1 MRRGVDFVHRRGR
14 NTPIPNHGRHRPR
27 VDGTPPRFYNPPP
40 KFGRNDTDNF
50 LMAHHKSAEKRIR
63 QTPKRTLR
71 NRARTSGIKTAVK
84 KAETALAAGEKT
96 AAEALKAA
104 QSEMARGVQKGLM
117 HRNTVARKISRLT
130 KRLKA
135 LG

>member
-1 MRRGVDFVHRRGR
+1 
-14 NTPIPNHGRHRPR
+14 
-27 VDGTPPRFYNPPP
+27 
-40 KFGRNDTDNF
+40 
-50 LMAHHKSAEKRIR
+50 MAHHKSAEKRIR

-71 NRARTSGIKTAVK
+71 NKARVSEIKTEVK
-84 KAETALAAGEKT
+84 KAETAIASGDKVAA
-96 AAEALKAA
+96 AAALRAA
-104 QSEMARGVQKGLM
+104 QPAMQRGVSKGVM

>member
-1 MRRGVDFVHRRGR
+1 
-14 NTPIPNHGRHRPR
+14 
-27 VDGTPPRFYNPPP
+27 
-40 KFGRNDTDNF
+40 
-50 LMAHHKSAEKRIR
+50 MAHHKSAEKRIR

-71 NRARTSGIKTAVK
+71 NRARVSQIKTEVK
-84 KAETALAAGEKT
+84 KAETAIASGDKAAALAALR
-96 AAEALKAA
+96 AAEPAM
-104 QSEMARGVQKGLM
+104 QRGVTKGVM

>member
-1 MRRGVDFVHRRGR
+1 
-14 NTPIPNHGRHRPR
+14 
-27 VDGTPPRFYNPPP
+27 
-40 KFGRNDTDNF
+40 
-50 LMAHHKSAEKRIR
+50 MAHHKSAEKRIR

-71 NRARTSGIKTAVK
+71 NKARVSEIKTEVK
-84 KAETALAAGEKT
+84 KAETAIASGDKAAALAA
-96 AAEALKAA
+96 LKSA
-104 QSEMARGVQKGLM
+104 QPAMQRGVSKGVM

>member
-1 MRRGVDFVHRRGR
+1 
-14 NTPIPNHGRHRPR
+14 
-27 VDGTPPRFYNPPP
+27 
-40 KFGRNDTDNF
+40 
-50 LMAHHKSAEKRIR
+50 MAHHKSAEKRIR

-71 NRARTSGIKTAVK
+71 NRARVSQIKTEVK
-84 KAETALAAGEKT
+84 KAETALASGDKAAALAALR
-96 AAEALKAA
+96 AAEPAM
-104 QSEMARGVQKGLM
+104 QRGVTKGVM

>member
-1 MRRGVDFVHRRGR
+1 
-14 NTPIPNHGRHRPR
+14 
-27 VDGTPPRFYNPPP
+27 
-40 KFGRNDTDNF
+40 
-50 LMAHHKSAEKRIR
+50 MAHHKSAEKRIR

-71 NRARTSGIKTAVK
+71 NRARVSRIKTEVK
-84 KAETALAAGEKT
+84 KAELAIASGDKVAALAALR
-96 AAEALKAA
+96 AAEP
-104 QSEMARGVQKGLM
+104 EMQRGVTKGVM